1 LVGNQLFDLK
11 LIAIILGISY
21 GKFYHW
27 YKEHLSGFRSKQVQ
41 ESLHEHDFT
50 TASGK
55 KIAVPICRK
64 EEIGSQ
70 MLLDEKHIN
79 GDFHTIL
86 SNQETG
92 NVAVILQTV
101 NPYEIGQFLVKLK
114 AECQKVEV
122 VSRDM
127 APGYERVCTENFPK
141 ATQVSD
147 KFHVIA
153 KGIDHLQD
161 LRNELK
167 KKEADLELKQESERK
182 KLLKEL
188 KMAEKR
194 LLKSTQKKEKS
205 KIEKAILSL
214 QEKLKSPEFQSIRTG
229 ESKVEMLSR
238 GRYLL
243 YKEPLKWTVT
253 QQKRATLLF
262 DNFPKLEKYHNAL
275 CQFGSWYRPETEQEK
290 DGVSN
295 TWRMLNKQT
304 ALQTWVETHENTTIV
319 ELKRF
324 VKMVKRHEE
333 SILAYHETLRTN
345 AKAESINAKIEE
357 AKRKNRGTRDLDFFF
372 FRLGKIV

>member
-1 LVGNQLFDLK
+1 
-11 LIAIILGISY
+11 
-21 GKFYHW
+21 
-27 YKEHLSGFRSKQVQ
+27 
-41 ESLHEHDFT
+41 
-50 TASGK
+50 
-55 KIAVPICRK
+55 
-64 EEIGSQ
+64 
-70 MLLDEKHIN
+70 
-79 GDFHTIL
+79 
-86 SNQETG
+86 
-92 NVAVILQTV
+92 VAVILQTV

-214 QEKLKSPEFQSIRTG
+214 QEKLKSPEFQSIRNG

-275 CQFGSWYRPETEQEK
+275 CQFRSWYRPETEQEK